1 MQVILKIMTNIKAY
15 TQKDLWLLLLLGI
28 SSGVPFLLI
37 LSTFSYW
44 LNELSFSKAQIS
56 LFTLISLPYSLKMFW
71 APYLEYRAPPFIF
84 KKFGHK
90 KGWGVLSQILL
101 LCCIV
106 CMGVISPDRHPILSL
121 CIGLLLCFFSAT
133 QDIIIDGL
141 RINRFHNQSSGAA
154 AAFSGIGFHLGK
166 LAAGCGTLYLA
177 DCYSWQVAYAI
188 MAVSIF
194 PGIGAMI
201 LFSSHKPEILNHEIS
216 FSPFKDAFSA
226 LLKYK
231 NFYTL
236 IAFII
241 FFKIG
246 DAILQGTSATFLYE
260 LGLSKIEFANLTKM
274 YGTFWMIIGTFLGG
288 AFIEILGVHTTALIA
303 VVFQVFSCVFF
314 AFQAYIGYDTF
325 ILSLSIGF
333 ENFSSG
339 IMVSAL
345 IAMIS
350 FYVQR
355 PFTMSHYTLLYAV
368 GSFSRVIF
376 SAGSGFFAEKFGWVT
391 LYSSVAII
399 ILPTIFM
406 ILKLKQSNIIE
417 GLQNGKN

>member
-1 MQVILKIMTNIKAY
+1 MKKIKTY

-44 LNELSFSKAQIS
+44 LNELNFSKVQVS
-56 LFTLISLPYSLKMFW
+56 LFTLMSLPYSLKMFW
-71 APYLEYRAPPFIF
+71 APYLERYGPPFLLE
-84 KKFGHK
+84 KLGHK

-101 LCCIV
+101 LFCIAAL
-106 CMGVISPDRHPILSL
+106 GAIQPDRYPILSL
-121 CIGLLLCFFSAT
+121 GIGLLLCFFSAT

-141 RINRFHNQSSGAA
+141 RIDKFYNRSSGAA

-177 DCYSWQVAYAI
+177 DCYNWKIAYEF
-188 MAVSIF
+188 MALSIV
-194 PGIGAMI
+194 PGIIAMI
-201 LFSSHKPEILNHEIS
+201 LFSSSSEKILNKKVL
-216 FSPFKDAFSA
+216 FSPLKYTFQA
-226 LLKYK
+226 LLEYK

-236 IAFII
+236 IGFII

-246 DAILQGTSATFLYE
+246 DAVLQGTSATFLYE
-260 LGLSKIEFANLTKM
+260 IGLSKIEFAHLTKV
-274 YGTFWMIIGTFLGG
+274 YGTFWMIAGTFLGG
-288 AFIEILGVHTTALIA
+288 GVIEILGVHSAALIS
-303 VVFQVFSCVFF
+303 VIFQILSCLFF
-314 AFQAYIGYDTF
+314 AFQAYVGYDAF

-339 IMVSAL
+339 MMVSAL

-350 FYVQR
+350 FYVKR
-355 PFTMSHYTLLYAV
+355 PFTMSHYTFLYAV

-376 SAGSGFFAEKFGWVT
+376 SAFSGFFAEKFGWVM
-391 LYSSVAII
+391 LYSGVAFI
-399 ILPTIFM
+399 ILPTVYMIF
-406 ILKLKQSNIIE
+406 KLKQSNVIE
-417 GLQNGKN
+417 SL

>member
-1 MQVILKIMTNIKAY
+1 VPVILKVMTKIKTF
-15 TQKDLWLLLLLGI
+15 TQRDLWFLLFLGI

-44 LNELSFSKAQIS
+44 LNELNFSKGQVS
-56 LFTLISLPYSLKMFW
+56 LFTLISLPYSLKMLW
-71 APYLEYRAPPFIF
+71 APYLEHLAPPLMF
-84 KKFGHK
+84 KKLGYK

-101 LCCIV
+101 VCCITG
-106 CMGVISPDRHPILSL
+106 MGLIPPDQYPILSVVMG
-121 CIGLLLCFFSAT
+121 ILLCFFSAT

-141 RINRFHNQSSGAA
+141 RIERFYDHTTGIA

-177 DCYSWQVAYAI
+177 DCYNWQVAYGS
-188 MAVSIF
+188 MAMSIL
-194 PGIGAMI
+194 PGMLAMI
-201 LFSSHKPEILNHEIS
+201 LFSSKMNEVLNREIS
-216 FSPFKDAFSA
+216 FSPLKDAFSS
-226 LLKYK
+226 LLQYK
-231 NFYTL
+231 NLYTL
-236 IAFII
+236 VMFII

-274 YGTFWMIIGTFLGG
+274 YGTFWMIVGTFLGG
-288 AFIEILGVHTTALIA
+288 AFIEILGIHATALISIILQILA
-303 VVFQVFSCVFF
+303 CLFF
-314 AFQAYIGYDTF
+314 AFQAHIGYDTF
-325 ILSLSIGF
+325 FLSISIGF

-339 IMVSAL
+339 VMVSAL

-376 SAGSGFFAEKFGWVT
+376 SAFSGFFAEKFGWVM
-391 LYSSVAII
+391 LYSSVAIA
-399 ILPTIFM
+399 ILPTLYLIF
-406 ILKLKQSNIIE
+406 KLKKSSTIE
-417 GLQNGKN
+417 SLKNGKN